1 MRWRVKEKEEALFC
15 FVWQIFQ
22 RPPREIDFHDVV
34 YIPEGNPFKIWYSES
49 QQEGGEYLT
58 GLAGSL
64 PH

>member
-1 MRWRVKEKEEALFC
+1 
-15 FVWQIFQ
+15 
-22 RPPREIDFHDVV
+22 V